1 MIMNNRNEVE
11 EELPAAVAVPVA
23 AVAAVASTASAVL
36 SETSVAL

>member
-1 MIMNNRNEVE
+1 MNNRNEE